1 MIEIRKTF
9 SPDGMLRLDYL
20 TGVAFSRESGAHR
33 FIISGPEAFTGTVT
47 ASFMRADGQ
56 CVIVTGSLDEDGR
69 AVVTADEDCYL
80 VPGRMLITVY
90 LTGEDSK
97 VCIYAGLATVYD
109 DRGSGEAPSGETTR
123 TIEEMLE
130 EILEGVDNAQQLL
143 DDAGEL
149 LDDVTA
155 EGATQVA
162 AVQAKGDQV
171 IASIPSD
178 YSTLT
183 GDVSSLKSAVN
194 EITTEENISE
204 QHTDYYTTPW
214 TTGGGINAN
223 GTLVEVGTWAY
234 TDKIPVQKGDVIT
247 CDALNGSLQRTSRPI
262 RYLCAYNGD
271 TPVPASGSSSEIQTY
286 TVGDGV
292 THIVVTQASFTS
304 YTGQRVI
311 INSTETFSTLW
322 LKQDKIGGFR
332 QSGNL
337 SSGNE
342 FVFPITNAKQYKEF
356 SFSATVS
363 AFSSLVLGRYV
374 DNVAKE
380 SVTIGTTK
388 ITVTNTYGAETDFD
402 YPTEQSQ
409 PTDPPVFT
417 VDQNVQVLIATGKRN
432 RLTLIRVISNGVV
445 FEVKENQLAN
455 ITWNA
460 DKGYPFVK
468 SVGST
473 LTDCFASWTT
483 RKINAPIWIF
493 GDSYLS
499 YDTTRWPYYLI
510 EDGYDVDCMFNAY
523 AGENSANAVIAFD
536 NLISSARPKIV
547 VWALGMNDPDDPDS
561 DSEDKVDANWSN
573 AVGHI
578 KSVCAQKGVELILC
592 TIPTTEIMNNNYKNA
607 WIRNDSNLRY
617 IDFAAG
623 VGAGTDGQWFTGL
636 LDPDKVHPTA
646 KGAKTLYYTFLS
658 QFPEVLINN

>member
-1 MIEIRKTF
+1 MAVNTK
-9 SPDGMLRLDYL
+9 DL
-20 TGVAFSRESGAHR
+20 GAVSAYA
-33 FIISGPEAFTGTVT
+33 IAVENGYTGTESQWVT
-47 ASFMRADGQ
+47 ELSNTSQ
-56 CVIVTGSLDEDGR
+56 
-69 AVVTADEDCYL
+69 
-80 VPGRMLITVY
+80 
-90 LTGEDSK
+90 
-97 VCIYAGLATVYD
+97 
-109 DRGSGEAPSGETTR
+109 
-123 TIEEMLE
+123 
-130 EILEGVDNAQQLL
+130 NAQAAAASAAAAQS
-143 DDAGEL
+143 A
-149 LDDVTA
+149 
-155 EGATQVA
+155 ATSTLA
-162 AVQAKGDQV
+162 AVEAKGQEV

-178 YSTLT
+178 YTELT
-183 GDVSSLKSAVN
+183 SEVGSLKSTVN

-292 THIVVTQASFTS
+292 THIVVTQASFSS

-342 FVFPITNAKQYKEF
+342 FVFPITNVKQYKEF

-402 YPTEQSQ
+402 YPTEQLQ

-432 RLTLIRVISNGVV
+432 RLALIRVISNGVV

-536 NLISSARPKIV
+536 NLISSARPKMV
-547 VWALGMNDPDDPDS
+547 VWALGMNDGDSTSDDAPNT
-561 DSEDKVDANWSN
+561 NWLN
-573 AVGHI
+573 AVDHV
-578 KSVCAQKGVELILC
+578 KSICAQKSIELILC
-592 TIPTTEIMNNNYKNA
+592 TIPTTENVNNNYKNE
-607 WIRNDSNLRY
+607 WIRDESNLRY
-617 IDFAAG
+617 IDFASG